1 MDLQLISM
9 RYRMVTLACLLPS
22 LGQLCVKLKQW
33 GAFVKGT
40 NQYPVSFTEFA
51 AMAAAGERN
60 ENTITA
66 CSVTGFT
73 AVVGNTTAAR
83 TFLAVGV

>member
-1 MDLQLISM
+1 MS
-9 RYRMVTLACLLPS
+9 RLLCF
-22 LGQLCVKLKQW
+22 LLVFKQW
-33 GAFVKGT
+33 GTFVNGT
-40 NQYPVSFTEFA
+40 NQYPVSFTEFT
-51 AMAAAGERN
+51 AMAAAGERT

-83 TFLAVGV
+83 TFLAVGE